1 MFKHY
6 GMNVQAFFAGDEN
19 LRGPLHEGLPTLEY
33 QRYYDPLASILEFK
47 ELGIDLLYLGDPG
60 ISERSLN
67 QIKTYQD
74 EDSLV
79 LYTER
84 AENAS
89 EEMYNYILGKH
100 NQRPDPAEYVV
111 RCEDSR
117 MHSVP
122 MITPENT
129 ILREK
134 GSITLNNHLYQRY
147 AGEIQ
152 LVKDTLPMNK
162 RVNVVGRVTDGSLPL
177 VNLIQPSQEFY
188 LYEK

>member
-1 MFKHY
+1 M
-6 GMNVQAFFAGDEN
+6 
-19 LRGPLHEGLPTLEY
+19 
-33 QRYYDPLASILEFK
+33 K